1 MRPLKRVP
9 STLVPSCVPVPA
21 SASPSHCRFVPF
33 GHLDVC
39 GMFARRFHV
48 LTKEDGW
55 RDVLATALAWLDS
68 HADAD
73 AAVEGEEKGQA
84 AAAAAGEGDV
94 AAECTAD

>member
-1 MRPLKRVP
+1 
-9 STLVPSCVPVPA
+9 
-21 SASPSHCRFVPF
+21 
-33 GHLDVC
+33 
-39 GMFARRFHV
+39 MFARRFHV